1 MVAGSGT
8 ALITSLFDTRLRT
21 RIIAISQGTFTA
33 SHLSGPILG
42 GLFAAMNWWRGSFWV
57 MMPFMLLFTRL
68 AYSKILDR
76 LDTEA
81 ERRRF

>member
-1 MVAGSGT
+1 LVAGSGM
-8 ALITSLFDTRLRT
+8 ALIASLFDTRLRT

-57 MMPFMLLFTRL
+57 MVPFMLLFTWL
-68 AYSKILDR
+68 AYSKIPDR
-76 LDTEA
+76 LDTQA